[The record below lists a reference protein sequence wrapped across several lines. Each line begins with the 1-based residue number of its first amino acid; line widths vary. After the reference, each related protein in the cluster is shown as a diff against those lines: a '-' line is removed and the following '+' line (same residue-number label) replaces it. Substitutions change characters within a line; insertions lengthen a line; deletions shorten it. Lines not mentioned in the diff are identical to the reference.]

1 MDLAGIGVAI
11 SQSLVQQ
18 NLAVSVLKM
27 AAQEQ
32 QSVAN
37 MVSAAVSNVGRL
49 VDITV

>member
-1 MDLAGIGVAI
+1 MDIASIGVAM

-18 NLAVSVLKM
+18 NLAVSVMKM

-37 MVSAAVSNVGRL
+37 MVAAAASNLGRL
-49 VDITV
+49 VDIKV